1 MDFNMKK
8 VILAVFLFALV
19 FGFLLNTNAEIVR
32 TSPPGTTW
40 DLSQN
45 TATGKAFNV
54 VEIENRISWSCH
66 GVDGTCFSLSADKRV
81 LTINNIHYTAEPIT
95 GWFSAE
101 PVKDPEPP
109 NPD

>member
-1 MDFNMKK
+1 MKK
-8 VILAVFLFALV
+8 VILAVFLFVLV
-19 FGFLLNTNAEIVR
+19 FGFSLNSNAEKVR
-32 TSPPGTTW
+32 TAPPGSTW
-40 DLSQN
+40 DLPVNS
-45 TATGKAFNV
+45 APGKAFNV

-109 NPD
+109 IPD